1 MPKLPTTIAT
11 AAAFCALPLLSAAQT
26 SPSSAMPGP
35 GNPQSPPPA
44 GAAKTGAATGATT
57 GTPTGANTGA
67 AANTSATAPS
77 LSAGMTVKDNTG
89 ATIGQIVKLGAGA
102 NGASMATIKM
112 GTDTFQAPAANLAAQ
127 DGAATINLTQAQI
140 AAQLHPK

>member
-1 MPKLPTTIAT
+1 MPKLPITIAT
-11 AAAFCALPLLSAAQT
+11 VAALCAVPFLSAAQT
-26 SPSSAMPGP
+26 SS
-35 GNPQSPPPA
+35 
-44 GAAKTGAATGATT
+44 GATAKTGAAAS
-57 GTPTGANTGA
+57 TGA
-67 AANTSATAPS
+67 AANTSATSPA

-89 ATIGQIVKLGAGA
+89 ASIGQIVKLDTAA

-112 GTDTFQAPAANLAAQ
+112 GADSFQVPAANLASQ